1 MPEPSGSIPA
11 LHPASAG
18 LSRMP
23 VPESRLHMQGCVE
36 PAPPAREDIMTD
48 ATKRA
53 TPGGLSHTLAH
64 VMAVMALV
72 IIAACV
78 FYVR

>member
-1 MPEPSGSIPA
+1 
-11 LHPASAG
+11 
-18 LSRMP
+18 
-23 VPESRLHMQGCVE
+23 
-36 PAPPAREDIMTD
+36 MTD

-53 TPGGLSHTLAH
+53 TSSRLSHMLAH

>member
-1 MPEPSGSIPA
+1 
-11 LHPASAG
+11 
-18 LSRMP
+18 
-23 VPESRLHMQGCVE
+23 
-36 PAPPAREDIMTD
+36 MTD